1 MCACPYVGMGV
12 LCVSVCT
19 GPGWVHPWALGR
31 VSTKHIVGPG
41 KAQPTS
47 SGPRASAHPPPRLS
61 CVDVLDDT
69 TSSLLLV
76 SRAL

>member
-31 VSTKHIVGPG
+31 VSTKHIVGPRVALG
-41 KAQPTS
+41 LLLT
-47 SGPRASAHPPPRLS
+47 RPPRLS